1 MFEKDWA
8 QFEPKD
14 SYSAQA
20 VSGSGSSKPN
30 PLVQLDPGLFI
41 WTIIT
46 FLLVLFLLSKF
57 AWKPLLKVL
66 QEREDE
72 IKSSLKDAEIAKTE
86 LEKVNLESEKILND
100 ARAEARKIQAESKSV
115 SEKQRDEIIHKAKEE
130 AKKDIYKEIKI
141 KQTDLKFKIQELEHK
156 NSLLTEN
163 IDLDFIEI
171 LIRDK
176 FLFGKE
182 GETTYIIKQDGQN

>member
-1 MFEKDWA
+1 MFDKI
-8 QFEPKD
+8 KKN
-14 SYSAQA
+14 Y
-20 VSGSGSSKPN
+20 
-30 PLVQLDPGLFI
+30 FI
-41 WTIIT
+41 LIIT
-46 FLLVLFLLSKF
+46 FLFIYFFFNLLGGDRGLISY
-57 AWKPLLKVL
+57 LK
-66 QEREDE
+66 
-72 IKSSLKDAEIAKTE
+72 
-86 LEKVNLESEKILND
+86 
-100 ARAEARKIQAESKSV
+100 
-115 SEKQRDEIIHKAKEE
+115 
-130 AKKDIYKEIKI
+130 KKDIYKELKI